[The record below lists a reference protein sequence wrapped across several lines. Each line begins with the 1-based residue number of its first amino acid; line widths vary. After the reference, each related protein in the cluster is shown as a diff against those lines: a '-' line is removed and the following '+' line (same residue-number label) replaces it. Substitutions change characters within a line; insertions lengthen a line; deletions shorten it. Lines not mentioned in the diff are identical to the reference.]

1 MTRKAP
7 KSGRKGAEVAVCVTG
22 RVQTKTR
29 ISALSAGHGVGE
41 VRLGGVVVE
50 AAKPS
55 ANQAKRNIAAG
66 RSALGRAKT
75 VLLKPGVQMRVAA
88 DVPLYHADPT
98 TPGLLVRTLNGR
110 ITRGRL
116 VDGRFKPV

>member
-1 MTRKAP
+1 MTRKTP
-7 KSGRKGAEVAVCVTG
+7 KSGGKARPPSAHVAG

-29 ISALSAGHGVGE
+29 ISAPSADHVFDE
-41 VRLGGVVVE
+41 VRFGRVVVE

-55 ANQAKRNIAAG
+55 PDQAKRNIAAG

-75 VLLKPGVQMRVAA
+75 ALLKPGVHVRVAA
-88 DVPLYHADPT
+88 DVPLYHADPN

-116 VDGRFKPV
+116 VAGRFKPV